1 MLEKLR
7 KMNFRLVNW
16 LEFLVSI
23 IIIISIVI
31 EGTFLAG
38 AIFKLPYSPDE
49 SAYFSDFLGNALNLV
64 IALEF
69 LKMLNSH
76 DPNQVIDVLIFTIA
90 RSLVVKH
97 PDSFGILL
105 GVLSIAILF
114 AVRKFLIEKWKQE
127 QRKE

>member
-31 EGTFLAG
+31 EGTFLAS

-105 GVLSIAILF
+105 GVFSIAILF

-127 QRKE
+127 QRKG